1 MQLPGVG
8 VHILRETKGMQ
19 AGKGAT
25 PSPDRLGSAAALAA
39 LLVMRSA
46 PPPVILLRWC
56 EGLLVL
62 WASHVPRAI
71 PLVIGRPGKSGSH
84 WSSLLSRCDRSSNKC
99 RSDVNNSQGHSP
111 E

>member
-46 PPPVILLRWC
+46 PPPVILLHCCVGVVVVR
-56 EGLLVL
+56 
-62 WASHVPRAI
+62 ASHVPLAI
-71 PLVIGRPGKSGSH
+71 LHAVIGRLFMCGAGGVPSV
-84 WSSLLSRCDRSSNKC
+84 CDR
-99 RSDVNNSQGHSP
+99 RT
-111 E
+111 EL

>member
-62 WASHVPRAI
+62 WASHVRRAI
-71 PLVIGRPGKSGSH
+71 PLVIGRPGKSGVIGVA
-84 WSSLLSRCDRSSNKC
+84 LCERRTDLYA
-99 RSDVNNSQGHSP
+99 
-111 E
+111 